1 MSEHETTALVTQPII
16 SSRILNT
23 EKTDYGVASLFMGEP
38 LGLMDSLNI
47 HYPQLYKLY
56 KEMKSKDW
64 DELEFKLGSSTLST
78 EFKTCSKDS
87 YDIMI
92 RTLAWQWEADTTAAR
107 SIVAAIAPFVT
118 NSELFYGWQ
127 RIADNECL
135 VEGTEVLTP
144 NGWVDLSH
152 VVPGILVAQYN
163 PEAEQIS
170 FVHPIGYIEKDYEG
184 PVFQFKN
191 NQGHFNQIVTPNHR
205 MLKKKLR
212 SGELNVELAKDID
225 YTKGSASDLNSG
237 ICSGYIDSTFNT
249 LTAFERI
256 LIAIQADG
264 HISQRYTGELCGT
277 VPVWFAFSKQRKIDR
292 LISLCSDAGIELI
305 ELTPEKEDKG
315 NRKAQRRFKINFPL
329 SHACYLKNF
338 NWVSLLDKG
347 IVWCESFLEE
357 IVEWDGHFTKN
368 TGILHT
374 TSRQAVEV
382 TQAVAALCGMKT
394 HLNMIAD
401 DRSETFS
408 NCWRL
413 SWKKQ
418 TFVSGQTIEKTE
430 LQYTGKV
437 RCLTVPSGFFVIRYK
452 DSVSITG
459 NCVHA
464 LTYSEIVKN
473 SFDNPNEVLA
483 DILKVK
489 ESFARLELVA
499 EVFDNVIRIGAEL
512 TLKQRK
518 KDQEAYDAIFMFVVT
533 MYCLEAIQFMISFA
547 ITFAMGKSK
556 QFVAAAIAIQK
567 IAIDEFF
574 VHKRWD
580 REVLDIE
587 LSNEYGLMAFNRNRA
602 KILTLINSVV
612 ESEMRWN
619 AYTFSEGREQPG
631 LTEDILNRGVLFYA
645 KEVYEF
651 FGFRPEEIPF
661 ALPTKNPLSYMDDW
675 LEIDKMQISPMEQK
689 SGNYVLGMIERD
701 IADGQIIDIDL
712 G

>member
-1 MSEHETTALVTQPII
+1 MNEHETTTLVTQPVI

-64 DELEFKLGSSTLST
+64 DELEFKLGSSTLNT

-118 NSELFYGWQ
+118 NNELFYGWQ
-127 RIADNECL
+127 RIADNE
-135 VEGTEVLTP
+135 V
-144 NGWVDLSH
+144 
-152 VVPGILVAQYN
+152 
-163 PEAEQIS
+163 
-170 FVHPIGYIEKDYEG
+170 
-184 PVFQFKN
+184 
-191 NQGHFNQIVTPNHR
+191 
-205 MLKKKLR
+205 
-212 SGELNVELAKDID
+212 
-225 YTKGSASDLNSG
+225 
-237 ICSGYIDSTFNT
+237 
-249 LTAFERI
+249 
-256 LIAIQADG
+256 
-264 HISQRYTGELCGT
+264 
-277 VPVWFAFSKQRKIDR
+277 
-292 LISLCSDAGIELI
+292 
-305 ELTPEKEDKG
+305 
-315 NRKAQRRFKINFPL
+315 
-329 SHACYLKNF
+329 
-338 NWVSLLDKG
+338 
-347 IVWCESFLEE
+347 
-357 IVEWDGHFTKN
+357 
-368 TGILHT
+368 
-374 TSRQAVEV
+374 
-382 TQAVAALCGMKT
+382 
-394 HLNMIAD
+394 
-401 DRSETFS
+401 
-408 NCWRL
+408 
-413 SWKKQ
+413 
-418 TFVSGQTIEKTE
+418 
-430 LQYTGKV
+430 
-437 RCLTVPSGFFVIRYK
+437 
-452 DSVSITG
+452 
-459 NCVHA
+459 VHA

-499 EVFDNVIRIGAEL
+499 EVFDTVIRIGAEL

-518 KDQEAYDAIFMFVVT
+518 KDQEAYDAIFMFVVA
-533 MYCLEAIQFMISFA
+533 MYCLEAIQFMSSFA

-556 QFVAAAIAIQK
+556 QFVAAAIPIQK
-567 IAIDEFF
+567 IAIDEFY

-587 LSNEYGLMAFNRNRA
+587 LSNEHGLMAFNRNRA

-661 ALPTKNPLSYMDDW
+661 TLPAKNPLSYMDDW

-701 IADGQIIDIDL
+701 IADDEIIEIDL